1 MTKKI
6 IALYDSNEDF
16 ICRLCSG
23 FQQNCT
29 LSLEFLPFTSLEKL
43 LTFHSDHSISML
55 LTTEAMLTPQLISL
69 FSETLILLSEEN
81 LSYKKNLPCLF
92 KYQPCSQL
100 FQDLMKLC
108 SNQIFLTMEHSTTS
122 AAQNLTLI
130 GIYSPVAR
138 CGKTAFALAASQF
151 LSEKNPTL
159 FISFESCSGLS
170 YFLSNNTAYTIG
182 DLFYLLRHK
191 KENPFAFLASLI
203 QKNGSLH
210 YLPPVCVPQ
219 DIWNLTSADCEALFA
234 LFAIEENP
242 YQTLVLDFGPN
253 LSAVFPVF
261 SECNTLFLP
270 NLKEPVSM
278 AKSEQYKAYLTNT
291 KQELILEKTH
301 SCFLPPPDSSH
312 FPDSFL
318 SGVFGDAVK
327 YELSKAGYL

>member
-108 SNQIFLTMEHSTTS
+108 SNQIFLTMEHSTNSDT
-122 AAQNLTLI
+122 QNLTLI

-170 YFLSNNTAYTIG
+170 Y
-182 DLFYLLRHK
+182 LRI
-191 KENPFAFLASLI
+191 F
-203 QKNGSLH
+203 
-210 YLPPVCVPQ
+210 C
-219 DIWNLTSADCEALFA
+219 
-234 LFAIEENP
+234 
-242 YQTLVLDFGPN
+242 
-253 LSAVFPVF
+253 
-261 SECNTLFLP
+261 
-270 NLKEPVSM
+270 
-278 AKSEQYKAYLTNT
+278 
-291 KQELILEKTH
+291 
-301 SCFLPPPDSSH
+301 
-312 FPDSFL
+312 
-318 SGVFGDAVK
+318 
-327 YELSKAGYL
+327 

>member
-138 CGKTAFALAASQF
+138 CGKTALHLQLPSFFPKKIQLF
-151 LSEKNPTL
+151 LSALNPVPVCLIFFLITQL
-159 FISFESCSGLS
+159 TPSATFFICCA
-170 YFLSNNTAYTIG
+170 TKKKI
-182 DLFYLLRHK
+182 LLR
-191 KENPFAFLASLI
+191 FL
-203 QKNGSLH
+203 LH
-210 YLPPVCVPQ
+210 
-219 DIWNLTSADCEALFA
+219 
-234 LFAIEENP
+234 
-242 YQTLVLDFGPN
+242 
-253 LSAVFPVF
+253 
-261 SECNTLFLP
+261 
-270 NLKEPVSM
+270 
-278 AKSEQYKAYLTNT
+278 
-291 KQELILEKTH
+291 
-301 SCFLPPPDSSH
+301 
-312 FPDSFL
+312 
-318 SGVFGDAVK
+318 
-327 YELSKAGYL
+327 

>member
-16 ICRLCSG
+16 VCRLCSG
-23 FQQNCT
+23 FQQNCH

-43 LTFHSDHSISML
+43 LAFHSEHSISML
-55 LTTEAMLTPQLISL
+55 LATETMLTPQLISL

-100 FQDLMKLC
+100 FQDLMNLC
-108 SNQIFLTMEHSTTS
+108 AKQIFSTTDAS
-122 AAQNLTLI
+122 TNSVRQNLTLI

-138 CGKTAFALAASQF
+138 CGKTAFALATSQL
-151 LSEKNPTL
+151 LSEKTPAL

-170 YFLSNNTAYTIG
+170 YFLSNHTSYTIG

-203 QKNGSLH
+203 QKNGQLH

-219 DIWNLTSADCEALFA
+219 DIWNLTSADCEALFS
-234 LFAIEENP
+234 LFTREESP

-253 LSAVFPVF
+253 LSAVLPLF
-261 SECNTLFLP
+261 SECNILFLP

-278 AKSEQYKAYLTNT
+278 AKSEQYKTYLTNT
-291 KQELILEKTH
+291 RQEHILEKTH

-318 SGVFGDAVK
+318 SGAFGDAVRQ
-327 YELSKAGYL
+327 ELSLTGFL

>member
-29 LSLEFLPFTSLEKL
+29 LSFEFLPFTSLEKL
-43 LTFHSDHSISML
+43 LAFHSDHSITIL
-55 LTTEAMLTPQLISL
+55 LASEAMLTSELISL
-69 FSETLILLSEEN
+69 FPETLILLSEEN
-81 LSYKKNLPCLF
+81 LSHKKNLPCLF

-100 FQDLMKLC
+100 FQNFMKLC
-108 SNQIFLTMEHSTTS
+108 ARQIFLTTEHSTTS
-122 AAQNLTLI
+122 GTQNLTLI
-130 GIYSPVAR
+130 GVYSPVAR
-138 CGKTAFALAASQF
+138 CGKTAFALATSQL
-151 LSEKNPTL
+151 LSEKKPTL
-159 FISFESCSGLS
+159 FISLESCSGLS
-170 YFLSNNTAYTIG
+170 YFLSNNTTYTIG

-203 QKNGSLH
+203 QKNGQLH
-210 YLPPVCVPQ
+210 YLPPVCIPQ
-219 DIWNLTSADCEALFA
+219 DIWNLTSADCEALFS
-234 LFAIEENP
+234 LFTREESP
-242 YQTLVLDFGPN
+242 YHTLVLDFGPN
-253 LSAVFPVF
+253 LSAVFPLF
-261 SECNTLFLP
+261 SECNILFLP

-291 KQELILEKTH
+291 RQELILEKTH

-318 SGVFGDAVK
+318 SGAFGDAVRQ
-327 YELSKAGYL
+327 ELSKTGYL